1 MSLHAE
7 LSNWPTVANL
17 FICVFYECRSVE
29 TGKLET
35 DGDRRNAA
43 LRKGAEEGSNTCDT
57 EGAGWWTTVGGRVR
71 VSLGHGGTETTGRNK
86 EDGTNTH

>member
-7 LSNWPTVANL
+7 LSSWPTVANL
-17 FICVFYECRSVE
+17 FICVFCECRSVGRSVE

-35 DGDRRNAA
+35 DGERRNAA

-57 EGAGWWTTVGGRVR
+57 EGAGWWTTVG
-71 VSLGHGGTETTGRNK
+71 
-86 EDGTNTH
+86 